1 MTYRGMDLRGVD
13 LTATVTGGEFI
24 LADFS
29 GVPPEPGEFLPS
41 DTAEPLAAAAV
52 PGAMSDSSVRREAP
66 PPAASPSKPAAAAHE
81 PASQPDGNGR
91 ESFIR
96 SILDAIGH

>member
-1 MTYRGMDLRGVD
+1 
-13 LTATVTGGEFI
+13 
-24 LADFS
+24 
-29 GVPPEPGEFLPS
+29 
-41 DTAEPLAAAAV
+41 
-52 PGAMSDSSVRREAP
+52 MSD
-66 PPAASPSKPAAAAHE
+66 SPSKPAAAAHE